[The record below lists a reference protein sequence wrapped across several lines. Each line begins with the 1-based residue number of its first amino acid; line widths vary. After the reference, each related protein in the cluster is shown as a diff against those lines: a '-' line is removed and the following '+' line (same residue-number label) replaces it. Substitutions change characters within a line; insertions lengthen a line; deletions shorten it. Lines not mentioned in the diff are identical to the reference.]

1 MQHSS
6 LRFLCNF
13 MQRWC
18 PRVIPVLVPHPP
30 TFFFFVL
37 VRVPSQ
43 VAPLMFFS
51 SFLVDIIMKAL
62 TQHIKNA
69 ISGQIR
75 VLLECFL
82 QWLMEANTA
91 AIKRKQNGKMKREWD
106 GFFPAQGNKSE
117 RADVRPKW
125 KQSCDAR
132 KLCYHKWLTKKIL
145 PDMKIQSAA
154 LQKKI

>member
-1 MQHSS
+1 
-6 LRFLCNF
+6 
-13 MQRWC
+13 
-18 PRVIPVLVPHPP
+18 
-30 TFFFFVL
+30 
-37 VRVPSQ
+37 
-43 VAPLMFFS
+43 MFFS

-132 KLCYHKWLTKKIL
+132 KLCYSKWLTKKISIEN
-145 PDMKIQSAA
+145 PTWHENTKRRFT
-154 LQKKI
+154 KKIKKNHLDILFHVDRRR